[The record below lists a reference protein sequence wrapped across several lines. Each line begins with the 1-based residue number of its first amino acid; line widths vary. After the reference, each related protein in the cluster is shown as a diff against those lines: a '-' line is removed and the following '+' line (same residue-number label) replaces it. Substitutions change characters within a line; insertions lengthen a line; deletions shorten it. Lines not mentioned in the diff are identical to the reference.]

1 MNYLGDFA
9 TGSVVY
15 VPFHTFSPNTGASIT
30 MSGLAVTDIE
40 IYKNGSVTQRASDAG
55 YTLLDTDG
63 IDFDAV
69 TGIHGFKIDTSD
81 NTDAGF
87 YAAGGEYTV
96 VVSSITVDS
105 QTVSFVAAT
114 FSIERT
120 NGPIALLKSSVISPV
135 IIHKTFTRGATSQTV
150 EFPVYKI
157 DGTEY
162 TGLAFNTAGL
172 VANYY
177 RQNAAAHTPI
187 TLVTMTEGTWGTGS
201 GFIVQDAT
209 DRPGWYQLGIPDAAL
224 ASATGVDQVNIV
236 IRGAANMRPVNI
248 IIDLVNSITL
258 GMDGKVMIS
267 TDTMDLSSSLTVAT
281 NTMTTNMTEAYPA
294 DGTSAMTPAQALY
307 ALTQLFTEFSR
318 SGTTV
323 TVKKRDASTTAF
335 TLTWDSASSPTSST
349 QAS

>member
-1 MNYLGDFA
+1 MSYLGDFA
-9 TGSVVY
+9 TSSTVY
-15 VPFHTFSPNTGASIT
+15 VYFNTFDSNDPSASVT
-30 MSGLAVTDIE
+30 LTGLAVTDIE

-63 IDFDAV
+63 IDFDSI
-69 TGIHGFKIDTSD
+69 TGIHGFSIDTSD
-81 NTDAGF
+81 NSDAGF

-96 VVSSITVDS
+96 VVASVTVDAA
-105 QTVSFVAAT
+105 TINFVAAT

-162 TGLAFNTAGL
+162 TGLVWNTGSL

-177 RQNAAAHTPI
+177 RQNAADDTSI
-187 TLVTMTEGTWGTGS
+187 TLATATLGTWATG
-201 GFIVQDAT
+201 GFIVIDAST
-209 DRPGWYQLGIPDAAL
+209 RPGWYQLHIPDAAL
-224 ASATGVDQVNIV
+224 ANSAGVDQVTIV
-236 IRGAANMRPVNI
+236 VRGAANMRPVNI
-248 IIDLVNSITL
+248 ICDLVDSLTL
-258 GMDGKVMIS
+258 GADNGVMIS
-267 TDTMDLSSSLTVAT
+267 TDAQDLSGSLTTAT
-281 NTMTTNMTEAYPA
+281 NTMTANMTEAYPA

-307 ALTQLFTEFSR
+307 AVTQMLSEFSR

-323 TVKKRDASTTAF
+323 TIKKRDASTTAF
-335 TLTWDSASSPTSST
+335 TLTLDSATTPTSTT
-349 QAS
+349 QAT